1 MTRYHDMHFI
11 STSEHILLFP
21 FILPF
26 IIMTHIISVVYLL
39 YASYL
44 LWLSWIVNSCFFL
57 SLLLLLLFHLSFS
70 NAKISSDGIL
80 FKDTCSIQMTQDFMF
95 TNNYDSKTRPIE
107 FMLYV
112 YANWREEKY
121 INCTLCIMYIYN
133 EKYERIKE
141 IK

>member
-57 SLLLLLLFHLSFS
+57 CCCCYCSFLKCKNLFRWY
-70 NAKISSDGIL
+70 I

-112 YANWREEKY
+112 YANWREEMY
-121 INCTLCIMYIYN
+121 INCTLCIMYIYIM
-133 EKYERIKE
+133 KSMKE
-141 IK
+141 